1 MKMLPFL
8 AVLALLCTP
17 IAPILNAQTA
27 TGAAPTLPCDG
38 VYNVGRISEI
48 TPTGSLD
55 KFMAAVAAHQAWYK
69 SHGFP
74 DIIFASRVV
83 TNDPKTG
90 KMALSATEVMTYH
103 LEKPNGPPT
112 VHDAAWDAY
121 VKLYNDTSTIKET
134 TLSCIPAAYAPA
146 SLK

>member
-1 MKMLPFL
+1 MKISRTI
-8 AVLALLCTP
+8 AALALLC
-17 IAPILNAQTA
+17 APMVTMLHAQA
-27 TGAAPTLPCDG
+27 GPALPCDG

-69 SHGFP
+69 SHGLP

-83 TNDPKTG
+83 ANDPKTG
-90 KMALSATEVMTYH
+90 KMALSATEMMTYH
-103 LEKPNGPPT
+103 FEKPNGPPT

-121 VKLYNDTSTIKET
+121 VKLYNDTSIIKET
-134 TLSCIPAAYAPA
+134 TLSCIPAAFAPA